1 MVSFNIIIR
10 LSVLLFSI
18 FLVVDTGYGQSKFNS
33 FFKPSDTLNIPRR
46 NSVIIFESVVF
57 VGGIIQLNKIF
68 NKDQFSSNCSFIND
82 NSTCL
87 QMDKAAHIF
96 TSYQI
101 GNMSYNLLNW
111 SGVSKKNK
119 LIYGA
124 GMGFVFLTTAE
135 VLSGFSKNS
144 NASYGDVIANAG
156 GTTLFVFQDMLWD
169 EQRIVPKFSFHS
181 SRFVSSNIKTMK
193 TQIESEFDGQTFW
206 LSANIQTFFKKSKVP
221 NFLNIAIGYGVE
233 NLDNSTSNS
242 NNEQYR
248 QLFLSLDVDLTRIK
262 TKSHLL
268 KTLFSVFNTIKVPSP
283 TIEFSRNNQLKWHFI
298 YF

>member
-1 MVSFNIIIR
+1 MVPFNIIIR

-18 FLVVDTGYGQSKFNS
+18 FLVVDTGYGQSKVNS

-156 GTTLFVFQDMLWD
+156 GTTLFVFQDMIWD

-206 LSANIQTFFKKSKVP
+206 LSANIQSFFKKSKVP
-221 NFLNIAIGYGVE
+221 KFLNIAFGYGVE
-233 NLDNSTSNS
+233 NLDNSTLNT
-242 NNEQYR
+242 NVEPYR

-262 TKSHLL
+262 TNSHLL
-268 KTLFSVFNTIKVPSP
+268 KTLFSVFNTIKVPAP

>member
-169 EQRIVPKFSFHS
+169 EQRIVPKFSFRS

-262 TKSHLL
+262 TKSPLL
-268 KTLFSVFNTIKVPSP
+268 KTLFSVFNCIKIPAP
-283 TIEFSRNNQLKWHFI
+283 TIEFSRNNQFKGHFI

>member
-1 MVSFNIIIR
+1 MVPFNIIIK
-10 LSVLLFSI
+10 LNLLLFSI
-18 FLVVDTGYGQSKFNS
+18 FLFVTNGFSQSKFNS
-33 FFKPSDTLNIPRR
+33 FLKPSDTLNISRR

-68 NKDQFSSNCSFIND
+68 NKDHFSSNCTFIND

-96 TSYQI
+96 TSYQV

-111 SGVSKKNK
+111 AGVSKKNK

-124 GMGFVFLTTAE
+124 GMGFVFLSTAE
-135 VLSGFSKNS
+135 VIDGFSKDS
-144 NASYGDVIANAG
+144 NASYGDIIANAG
-156 GTTLFVFQDMLWD
+156 VTSLFVFQDLLWD

-181 SRFVSSNIKTMK
+181 SQFISSNIKTMK

-206 LSANIQTFFKKSKVP
+206 LSANIHSFFKKSKVP
-221 NFLNIAIGYGVE
+221 KFLNIAIGYGVE
-233 NLDNSTSNS
+233 NLDNSTLNT
-242 NNEQYR
+242 NVEPYR
-248 QLFLSLDVDLTRIK
+248 QLFLSLDIDLTRIK
-262 TKSHLL
+262 TNSHLL

-283 TIEFSRNNQLKWHFI
+283 TIEFSRNNQIKGHFI

>member
-10 LSVLLFSI
+10 LSILLFYI
-18 FLVVDTGYGQSKFNS
+18 LLFVNTGFSQSKVNT

-68 NKDQFSSNCSFIND
+68 NKDQFSSNCTFIND

-111 SGVSKKNK
+111 AGVSKKNK

-135 VLSGFSKNS
+135 VLDGFSKDS
-144 NASYGDVIANAG
+144 NASYGDVLANAG
-156 GTTLFVFQDMLWD
+156 GTSLFVFQDLLWD

-181 SRFVSSNIKTMK
+181 SQFISSNIKTMK
-193 TQIESEFDGQTFW
+193 TQIENEFDGQTFW
-206 LSANIQTFFKKSKVP
+206 LSANIHSFFKKSKVP

-233 NLDNSTSNS
+233 NLDKSISNT
-242 NNEQYR
+242 NNEPYR

-262 TKSHLL
+262 TKSHFL
-268 KTLFSVFNTIKVPSP
+268 KTVFSILNCIKVPAP
-283 TIEFSRNNQLKWHFI
+283 TIEFSRNNRVKGYLI

>member
-1 MVSFNIIIR
+1 MVPFNIIIR

-101 GNMSYNLLNW
+101 GIMSYNLLNW

-169 EQRIVPKFSFHS
+169 EQRIIPKFSFHS

-283 TIEFSRNNQLKWHFI
+283 TIEFSRNNQLKWHLI

>member
-10 LSVLLFSI
+10 LIIVFFSI
-18 FLVVDTGYGQSKFNS
+18 FLFITTGFGQSKFNS
-33 FFKPSDTLNIPRR
+33 FLKPSDTLNIQRR
-46 NSVIIFESVVF
+46 NSVIVFESIVF

-68 NKDQFSSNCSFIND
+68 DKDHFSTNCTFIND

-111 SGVSKKNK
+111 AGVSKKNK

-135 VLSGFSKNS
+135 VIDGFSKDS
-144 NASYGDVIANAG
+144 NASYGDIVANAG
-156 GTTLFVFQDMLWD
+156 GTSLFVFQDLLWD

-181 SRFVSSNIKTMK
+181 SQFISSNIKTMK
-193 TQIESEFDGQTFW
+193 SQIESEFDGQTFW
-206 LSANIQTFFKKSKVP
+206 LSANIQSFFKKSKVP
-221 NFLNIAIGYGVE
+221 KFLNIAIGYGVE
-233 NLDNSTSNS
+233 NLDNSTLNT
-242 NNEQYR
+242 NVEPYR

-262 TKSHLL
+262 TNSHVL
-268 KTLFSVFNTIKVPSP
+268 KTLFSVFNTIKVPAP

>member
-18 FLVVDTGYGQSKFNS
+18 FLVVDTGYGQSKLNS

-101 GNMSYNLLNW
+101 GNISYNLLNW

-124 GMGFVFLTTAE
+124 GMGFVFLTTVE

-169 EQRIVPKFSFHS
+169 EQRIIPKFSFHS

-206 LSANIQTFFKKSKVP
+206 LSANIQSFLKKSKVP

-268 KTLFSVFNTIKVPSP
+268 KTLFSVFNTIKVPAP

>member
-1 MVSFNIIIR
+1 MVPFNIIIK
-10 LSVLLFSI
+10 LNLLLFSI
-18 FLVVDTGYGQSKFNS
+18 FLFVTNGFSQSKFNS
-33 FFKPSDTLNIPRR
+33 FLKPSDTLNISRR

-68 NKDQFSSNCSFIND
+68 NKDHFSSNCTFIND

-96 TSYQI
+96 TSYQV

-111 SGVSKKNK
+111 AGVSKKNK

-124 GMGFVFLTTAE
+124 GMGFVFLSTAE
-135 VLSGFSKNS
+135 VIDGFSKDS
-144 NASYGDVIANAG
+144 NASYGDIIANAG
-156 GTTLFVFQDMLWD
+156 GTSFFVFQDLLWD

-181 SRFVSSNIKTMK
+181 SQFISSNIKTMK

-206 LSANIQTFFKKSKVP
+206 LSANIHSFFKKSKVP
-221 NFLNIAIGYGVE
+221 KFLNIAIGYGVE
-233 NLDNSTSNS
+233 NLDNSSLNTNV
-242 NNEQYR
+242 EPYR

-262 TKSHLL
+262 TRSHFL

-283 TIEFSRNNQLKWHFI
+283 TIEFSRNNQIKGHFI

>member
-18 FLVVDTGYGQSKFNS
+18 FLVVDTGYSQSKLNS

-206 LSANIQTFFKKSKVP
+206 LSANIQSFFKKSKVP

-268 KTLFSVFNTIKVPSP
+268 KTLFSVFNTIKVPFP

>member
-18 FLVVDTGYGQSKFNS
+18 FLVVDTGYSQSKLNS

-68 NKDQFSSNCSFIND
+68 NKDQFRSNCSFIND

-124 GMGFVFLTTAE
+124 GMGFVFLNTAE

-206 LSANIQTFFKKSKVP
+206 LSANIQSFFKKSKVP

-268 KTLFSVFNTIKVPSP
+268 KTLFSVFNTIKVPFP

>member
-1 MVSFNIIIR
+1 
-10 LSVLLFSI
+10 
-18 FLVVDTGYGQSKFNS
+18 
-33 FFKPSDTLNIPRR
+33 LNIPRR

-68 NKDQFSSNCSFIND
+68 NKDQFRSNCSFIND

-124 GMGFVFLTTAE
+124 GMGFVFLNTAE

-169 EQRIVPKFSFHS
+169 EQRIIPKFSFHS

-283 TIEFSRNNQLKWHFI
+283 TIEFSRNNQIKGHFI

>member
-1 MVSFNIIIR
+1 MVPFNIIIR

-18 FLVVDTGYGQSKFNS
+18 FLVVDTGYGQSKVNS

-46 NSVIIFESVVF
+46 NSVIVFESIVF

-68 NKDQFSSNCSFIND
+68 NKDHFSTNCTFIND

-111 SGVSKKNK
+111 AGVSKKNK

-135 VLSGFSKNS
+135 VIDGFSKDS
-144 NASYGDVIANAG
+144 NASYGDIVANAG
-156 GTTLFVFQDMLWD
+156 GTSLFVFQDLLWD

-206 LSANIQTFFKKSKVP
+206 LSANIQSFFKKSKVTK
-221 NFLNIAIGYGVE
+221 FLNIAFGYGVE
-233 NLDNSTSNS
+233 NLDNSTLNT
-242 NNEQYR
+242 NVEPYR

-262 TKSHLL
+262 TNSHLL
-268 KTLFSVFNTIKVPSP
+268 KTLFSVFNTIKVPAP

>member
-10 LSVLLFSI
+10 LTVLLFSI
-18 FLVVDTGYGQSKFNS
+18 FLVVDTGYSQSKFNS

>member
-1 MVSFNIIIR
+1 MVPFNIIIK
-10 LSVLLFSI
+10 LNLLLFSI
-18 FLVVDTGYGQSKFNS
+18 FLFVTNGFSQSKFNS
-33 FFKPSDTLNIPRR
+33 FLKPSDTLNISRR

-68 NKDQFSSNCSFIND
+68 NKDHFSSNCTFIND

-96 TSYQI
+96 TSYQV

-111 SGVSKKNK
+111 AGVSKKNK

-124 GMGFVFLTTAE
+124 GMGFVFLSTAE
-135 VLSGFSKNS
+135 VIDGFSKDS
-144 NASYGDVIANAG
+144 NASYGDIIANAG
-156 GTTLFVFQDMLWD
+156 GTSLFVFQDLLWD

-181 SRFVSSNIKTMK
+181 SQFISSNIKTMK

-206 LSANIQTFFKKSKVP
+206 LSANIHSFFKKSKVP
-221 NFLNIAIGYGVE
+221 KFLNIAIGYGVE
-233 NLDNSTSNS
+233 NLDNSTLNT
-242 NNEQYR
+242 NVEPYR
-248 QLFLSLDVDLTRIK
+248 QLFLSLDIDLTRIK
-262 TKSHLL
+262 TNSHLL

-283 TIEFSRNNQLKWHFI
+283 TIEFSRNNQIKGHFI

>member
-10 LSVLLFSI
+10 LIIVFFSI
-18 FLVVDTGYGQSKFNS
+18 FLFITTGFSQSKFNS
-33 FFKPSDTLNIPRR
+33 FLKPSDTLNIQRR
-46 NSVIIFESVVF
+46 NSVILFESIVF

-68 NKDQFSSNCSFIND
+68 NKDHFSTNCTFIND

-111 SGVSKKNK
+111 AGVSKKNK

-135 VLSGFSKNS
+135 VIDGFSKDS
-144 NASYGDVIANAG
+144 NASYGDIVANAG
-156 GTTLFVFQDMLWD
+156 GTSLFVFQDLLWD

-206 LSANIQTFFKKSKVP
+206 LSANIQSFFKKSKVP
-221 NFLNIAIGYGVE
+221 KFLNIAFGYGVE
-233 NLDNSTSNS
+233 NLDNSTLNT
-242 NNEQYR
+242 NVEPYR

-262 TKSHLL
+262 TNSHLL
-268 KTLFSVFNTIKVPSP
+268 KTLFSVFNTIKVPAP

>member
-1 MVSFNIIIR
+1 MVPFNIIIR

>member
-1 MVSFNIIIR
+1 MVPFNIIIR

-206 LSANIQTFFKKSKVP
+206 LSANIQSFFKKSKVP

-268 KTLFSVFNTIKVPSP
+268 KTLFSVFNTIKVPAP

>member
-1 MVSFNIIIR
+1 MVPFNIIIR

-18 FLVVDTGYGQSKFNS
+18 FLVVDTGYGQSKVNS

-206 LSANIQTFFKKSKVP
+206 LSANIQSFFKKSKVP
-221 NFLNIAIGYGVE
+221 KFLNIAFGYGVE
-233 NLDNSTSNS
+233 NLDNSTLNT
-242 NNEQYR
+242 NVEPYR

-262 TKSHLL
+262 TNSHLL
-268 KTLFSVFNTIKVPSP
+268 KTLFSVFNTIKVPAP

>member
-1 MVSFNIIIR
+1 MVPFNIIIR

-18 FLVVDTGYGQSKFNS
+18 FLVVDTGYGQSKVNS

-46 NSVIIFESVVF
+46 NSVIVFESIVF

-68 NKDQFSSNCSFIND
+68 NKDHFSTNCTFIND

-111 SGVSKKNK
+111 AGVSKKNK

-135 VLSGFSKNS
+135 VIDGFSKDS
-144 NASYGDVIANAG
+144 NASYGDIVANAG
-156 GTTLFVFQDMLWD
+156 GTSLFVFQDLLWD

-206 LSANIQTFFKKSKVP
+206 LSANIQSFFKKSKVP
-221 NFLNIAIGYGVE
+221 KFLNIAFGYGVE
-233 NLDNSTSNS
+233 NLDNSTLNT
-242 NNEQYR
+242 NVEPYR

-262 TKSHLL
+262 TNSHLL
-268 KTLFSVFNTIKVPSP
+268 KTLFSVFNTIKVPAP

>member
-10 LSVLLFSI
+10 LIIVFFSI
-18 FLVVDTGYGQSKFNS
+18 FLFITTGFGQSKFNS
-33 FFKPSDTLNIPRR
+33 FLKPSDTLNIQRR
-46 NSVIIFESVVF
+46 NSVIVFESIVF

-68 NKDQFSSNCSFIND
+68 NKDHFSTNCTFIND

-111 SGVSKKNK
+111 AGVSKKNK

-135 VLSGFSKNS
+135 VIDGFSKDS
-144 NASYGDVIANAG
+144 NASYGDIVANAG
-156 GTTLFVFQDMLWD
+156 GTSLFVFQDLLWD

-181 SRFVSSNIKTMK
+181 SQFISSNIKTMK
-193 TQIESEFDGQTFW
+193 SQIESEFDGQTFW
-206 LSANIQTFFKKSKVP
+206 LSANIQSFFKKSKVP
-221 NFLNIAIGYGVE
+221 KFLNIAIGYGVE
-233 NLDNSTSNS
+233 NLDNSTLNT
-242 NNEQYR
+242 NVEPYR

-262 TKSHLL
+262 TNSHLL
-268 KTLFSVFNTIKVPSP
+268 KTLFSVFNTIKVPAP

>member
-10 LSVLLFSI
+10 LIIVFFSI
-18 FLVVDTGYGQSKFNS
+18 FLFITTGFGQSKFNS
-33 FFKPSDTLNIPRR
+33 FLKPSDTLNIQRR
-46 NSVIIFESVVF
+46 NSVILFESIVF

-68 NKDQFSSNCSFIND
+68 NKDHFSTNCTFIND

-111 SGVSKKNK
+111 AGVSKKNK

-135 VLSGFSKNS
+135 VIDGFSKDS
-144 NASYGDVIANAG
+144 NASYGDIVANAG
-156 GTTLFVFQDMLWD
+156 GTSLFVFQDLLWD

-181 SRFVSSNIKTMK
+181 SQFISSNIKTMK
-193 TQIESEFDGQTFW
+193 SQIESEFDGQTFW
-206 LSANIQTFFKKSKVP
+206 LSANIQSFFKKSKVP
-221 NFLNIAIGYGVE
+221 KFLNIAIGYGVE
-233 NLDNSTSNS
+233 NLDNSTLNT
-242 NNEQYR
+242 NVEPYR

-262 TKSHLL
+262 TNSHLL
-268 KTLFSVFNTIKVPSP
+268 KTLFSVFNTIKVPAP